1 MDPFTVCHDI
11 QGDGKTDSDPNAS
24 ADERLNPEMTAE
36 GTPTQPVSQ
45 RPADEEQT
53 SAAEPFQPILQLLAE
68 LERDDPKLAFQ
79 AARILG
85 LYRRLW
91 DSCMSKH
98 TGSEKLR
105 QTNQELKRENTR
117 LENEKGLLLAHHDE
131 QLSQFDH
138 LNQALEASRER
149 LISILN
155 DWEQCSEGQVAGLMN
170 CERGQ

>member
-1 MDPFTVCHDI
+1 MQP
-11 QGDGKTDSDPNAS
+11 AS
-24 ADERLNPEMTAE
+24 
-36 GTPTQPVSQ
+36 QP
-45 RPADEEQT
+45 PADEEQT

-98 TGSEKLR
+98 IGSERLV
-105 QTNQELKRENTR
+105 QTNQELKRENAR

-131 QLSQFDH
+131 QLFQFDH
-138 LNQALEASRER
+138 MNQALEASRGR

-155 DWEQCSEGQVAGLMN
+155 D
-170 CERGQ
+170 

>member
-1 MDPFTVCHDI
+1 M
-11 QGDGKTDSDPNAS
+11 
-24 ADERLNPEMTAE
+24 
-36 GTPTQPVSQ
+36 
-45 RPADEEQT
+45 
-53 SAAEPFQPILQLLAE
+53 LQLLAE

-98 TGSEKLR
+98 IGSERLV
-105 QTNQELKRENTR
+105 QTNQELKRENAR

-131 QLSQFDH
+131 QLFQFDH
-138 LNQALEASRER
+138 MNQALEASRGR

-155 DWEQCSEGQVAGLMN
+155 D
-170 CERGQ
+170 